1 MKSLIYTIGILMLA
15 CSTFAQDM
23 TDALRYSNY
32 KISGTA
38 RSQAMG
44 NAFGALGGDFTS
56 LSINPAGAAV
66 YRTGEFTFT
75 TSVGNTKADGN
86 YLGKSTSDS
95 QYNLSINNIGYVA
108 SIPTG
113 ANSESGLVSLS
124 FGMGFNRLASFTENM
139 MAQGSDME
147 SSLLKYFTQN
157 ANNPV
162 TQSDNLNSYYERL
175 AWDTYML
182 NYDEENQEYFND
194 LTDNEYGQSV
204 RKTTQ
209 REGHINEYLMSFAAN
224 FNHKFYLGGTLGIH
238 DVYYSEDANIYEYD
252 ANNNIPYFDEFNF
265 GTTLSTSGY
274 GLNFKIGA
282 IYKPIDCL
290 RFGFAVHSPTFYK
303 LNDSYNSNMNS
314 SVTYLSD
321 GKTEYYSANP
331 DEGGV
336 YDYNIQTPLKFI
348 LSGAYVIGKSAL
360 ISVDYELVDY
370 SRIKISHGS
379 DGYDYYDENT
389 TIKNA
394 YRYVG
399 YFDIYS
405 YMGSYNIDGVFG
417 NLHVGGE
424 YRIDKN
430 FSLRTGYEFY
440 QSAFNPSYLEENGQK
455 AGKPV
460 SIYSG
465 GLGFKQGNLFMDVTY
480 QHVADQESIKLYP
493 DVNANEMVQY
503 DTNKNNVIFTL
514 GYKF

>member
-75 TSVGNTKADGN
+75 TSVGNTKNDGN
-86 YLGKSTSDS
+86 YLGKNSSDS
-95 QYNLSINNIGYVA
+95 EYTISINNIGYVA
-108 SIPTG
+108 AIPTG

-124 FGMGFNRLASFTENM
+124 FGMGFNRLASFAGSSIAEGSNM
-139 MAQGSDME
+139 NN
-147 SSLLKYFTQN
+147 SLLSYFTNNMN
-157 ANNPV
+157 ANYAGLSGNEDV
-162 TQSDNLNSYYERL
+162 ALNSGSYKYYEDL
-175 AWDTYML
+175 AWQTYL
-182 NYDEENQEYFND
+182 INNDEQNKEYFND
-194 LTDNEYGQSV
+194 ISDNGYGQSV

-209 REGHINEYLMSFAAN
+209 REGHINEYLMAFAAN
-224 FNHKFYLGGTLGIH
+224 FNHKFYIGGTLGIH
-238 DVYYSEDANIYEYD
+238 DVYYKEDANIYEYD

-274 GLNFKIGA
+274 GFNFKVGA
-282 IYKPIDCL
+282 IYKPTTNL
-290 RFGFAVHSPTFYK
+290 RLGLAFHTPTFYN
-303 LNDSYNSNMNS
+303 LNDFYNSNMNS

-321 GKTEYYSANP
+321 GKTENYSAKP
-331 DEGGV
+331 DEGGA
-336 YDYNIQTPLKFI
+336 YDYKIQSPLKFI
-348 LSGAYVIGKSAL
+348 LSGAYVIGKSGL
-360 ISVDYELVDY
+360 ISVDYEILDY
-370 SRIKISHGS
+370 STANINNGS
-379 DGYDYYDENT
+379 DGYDFYDQNAE
-389 TIKNA
+389 IVDA
-394 YRYVG
+394 YRSV
-399 YFDIYS
+399 
-405 YMGSYNIDGVFG
+405 G
-417 NLHVGGE
+417 NLHIGGE
-424 YRIDKN
+424 FRLDKN
-430 FSLRTGYEFY
+430 FSLRAGYENY
-440 QSAFNPSYLEENGQK
+440 QNAFNPSYLENNGQT
-455 AGKPV
+455 ANKPV

-480 QHVADQESIKLYP
+480 QRVSDQESIKLYP
-493 DVNANEMVQY
+493 DLNANEMVQY